1 MAKKKNSGPS
11 CITLENML
19 PKSSR
24 QRISGGH
31 TKLSF
36 SHISFRIKGK
46 PENTCGT
53 NMCDKRFQEKRPP
66 QLQKAHCLKMTQKS
80 LIFYNIAS
88 EASYGYSL
96 INEIQLSVYI
106 FKIMSAVC
114 LHFKK
119 VSCLFTFF
127 SQWQLFVYIFE
138 NHVSYLFIF
147 TKKVGWLFMFFSQCQ
162 LFVYILAV
170 Y

>member
-1 MAKKKNSGPS
+1 MHFSKRPRLLYFLYMKCLLFHFCTWECLGTLQSYIETSKKPKKGQKLLENILKLQCDKKKISGPT

-66 QLQKAHCLKMTQKS
+66 QLQKAHCLKM
-80 LIFYNIAS
+80 
-88 EASYGYSL
+88 
-96 INEIQLSVYI
+96 IQ
-106 FKIMSAVC
+106 
-114 LHFKK
+114 K
-119 VSCLFTFF
+119 VSFSAKLRAKRAMFT
-127 SQWQLFVYIFE
+127 L
-138 NHVSYLFIF
+138 
-147 TKKVGWLFMFFSQCQ
+147 
-162 LFVYILAV
+162 
-170 Y
+170 

>member
-1 MAKKKNSGPS
+1 MKCLLFHFCTWECLGTLQSYIETSKKPKKGQKLLENILKLQCGKKKISGPT

-80 LIFYNIAS
+80 LIFCNMAS
-88 EASYGYSL
+88 EASYVYSL
-96 INEIQLSVYI
+96 ISEI
-106 FKIMSAVC
+106 
-114 LHFKK
+114 
-119 VSCLFTFF
+119 
-127 SQWQLFVYIFE
+127 QLFVYMFE
-138 NHVSYLFIF
+138 TPMS
-147 TKKVGWLFMFFSQCQ
+147 
-162 LFVYILAV
+162 AV
-170 Y
+170 RLHF